1 MVAPVCAQEVIM
13 SVTSEIQS
21 LFDRFIAAWNRNDAR
36 GCAGEFAADGSLINP
51 FGQEARGSEAI
62 AGLYAE
68 YFATMLKGTTTT
80 FTRSNIRELGSLA
93 LIDGTQTVD
102 NLRAPDGSN
111 APALVIH
118 LVTLAQRSGDRWQF
132 LDARPYAF
140 MTIPQG

>member
-1 MVAPVCAQEVIM
+1 M

-36 GCAGEFAADGSLINP
+36 GCAGEFAADGCLINP

-80 FTRSNIRELGSLA
+80 FTSSNIRELGSLA

-102 NLRAPDGSN
+102 NLRAPDGSA

-118 LVTLAQRSGDRWQF
+118 LVTLAQRSGNRWQF

>member
-1 MVAPVCAQEVIM
+1 M
-13 SVTSEIQS
+13 SVASEIQS

-51 FGQEARGSEAI
+51 FGQEARGAEAI

-80 FTRSNIRELGSLA
+80 FTISNIRDLGSLA
-93 LIDGTQTVD
+93 LVDATQTVD
-102 NLRAPDGSN
+102 NLRAPDGSA

-118 LVTLAQRSGDRWQF
+118 LVTLARRSGDRWQF
-132 LDARPYAF
+132 LDARPYAL

>member
-1 MVAPVCAQEVIM
+1 MP
-13 SVTSEIQS
+13 VTSEIQS
-21 LFDRFIAAWNRNDAR
+21 VFDRFIAAWNRNDAR
-36 GCAGEFAADGSLINP
+36 GCADEFAADGSLINP
-51 FGQEARGSEAI
+51 FGQEACGSEAI

-80 FTRSNIRELGSLA
+80 FTRSNIREIGSLA

-102 NLRAPDGSN
+102 NLRAPDGSA